1 MSFTNMYVSGRKLKS
16 EFLVQMNK
24 LVDWKEIEALIQTH
38 YNKGLSVAGRPSY
51 PGLLLFKM
59 CLLQTWYGLSDYALL
74 CQHRKYPG
82 PFFN

>member
-1 MSFTNMYVSGRKLKS
+1 MQKTNSQMSFTNMSVSGKKLKS

-51 PGLLLFKM
+51 GVYFYLRCVCYRHGM
-59 CLLQTWYGLSDYALL
+59 D
-74 CQHRKYPG
+74 
-82 PFFN
+82 